1 MTVDFRATII
11 TDLGVCISGDVGSNH
26 IGDGTGL
33 IKTQGRLLMDG
44 IVNPARGTAVQLM
57 IVRQQLGEITRFPK
71 PMYVLRAV
79 PDVLARTSEIEIGCK
94 LALMEDLKRK
104 DRYFSENDRP
114 PSAVIVPMFE
124 VSPTG
129 GRITYNQV
137 FYYYWPI
144 TAQNVLL
151 YCLDKIGIELS
162 EDSANLDFV
171 FMRRSIDL
179 SAGYVQMIGD
189 LIRSET
195 KYGRILPDGKL
206 QIRGLNFQ
214 FGRRGPILTNEN
226 IYTIEAIDGAALPP
240 EEFTVEY
247 NGADANVTPR
257 PRLSSGEWVERP
269 RDRFAPNSAP

>member
-1 MTVDFRATII
+1 MTVDFRATVL
-11 TDLGVCISGDVGSNH
+11 TNLGNCISGDVGSNH

-44 IVNPARGTAVQLM
+44 IVNPARGTEVELM
-57 IVRQQLGEITRFPK
+57 IVQQQLGQITRFPK

-79 PDVLARTSEIEIGCK
+79 PDVLNRTSEIEIGCK
-94 LALMEDLKRK
+94 LTLMEDLKRK

-114 PSAVIVPMFE
+114 PLV
-124 VSPTG
+124 
-129 GRITYNQV
+129 NQV
-137 FYYYWPI
+137 PIFGDARGGQVIRYFQVSYYYWPV

-171 FMRRSIDL
+171 FMRRSMDL
-179 SAGYVQMIGD
+179 SSGYVQIIGD

-195 KYGRILPDGKL
+195 KYGRILPDGTL

-214 FGRRGPILTNEN
+214 LGRSGPILTNEN

-240 EEFTVEY
+240 DEFTVGY
-247 NGADANVTPR
+247 NGADSSVEPR

-269 RDRFAPNSAP
+269 RNFFAPTNSI

>member
-11 TDLGVCISGDVGSNH
+11 TDLGTCISGDIGSNH

-44 IVNPARGTAVQLM
+44 IVNPARGTAVNLM
-57 IVRQQLGEITRFPK
+57 IVRQQLGQITRFPK

-94 LALMEDLKRK
+94 LTLMEGLKRK

-114 PSAVIVPMFE
+114 PTAESVPIFE
-124 VSPTG
+124 TSPTG
-129 GRITYNQV
+129 GLISYSQL
-137 FYYYWPI
+137 FYYYWPV

-171 FMRRSIDL
+171 FMRRSMDL
-179 SAGYVQMIGD
+179 SSGYVQIIGD

-206 QIRGLNFQ
+206 QIRGLNFRL
-214 FGRRGPILTNEN
+214 GRRGPILTNEN
-226 IYTIEAIDGAALPP
+226 IYTIESIDGAALPP
-240 EEFTVEY
+240 EEFTVGY
-247 NGADANVTPR
+247 DGVDASVTPR

-269 RDRFAPNSAP
+269 RSRFSNSAP

>member
-1 MTVDFRATII
+1 MTVDFRATIV
-11 TDLGVCISGDVGSNH
+11 TDLGTCISGDIGSNH

-44 IVNPARGTAVQLM
+44 IVNPARGTAVNLM
-57 IVRQQLGEITRFPK
+57 IVRQQLGQITRFPK

-94 LALMEDLKRK
+94 LTLMEGLKRK

-114 PSAVIVPMFE
+114 PFANIVPIYGDAR
-124 VSPTG
+124 G
-129 GRITYNQV
+129 GQYVRYTQV

-144 TAQNVLL
+144 RAQSLLL
-151 YCLDKIGIELS
+151 YCLGQIGMELS
-162 EDSANLDFV
+162 DDSADLDFV

-179 SAGYVQMIGD
+179 SNGYVQVIGD

-195 KYGRILPDGKL
+195 KFGRILPDGKL
-206 QIRGLNFQ
+206 QIRGLNFRL
-214 FGRRGPILTNEN
+214 GRRGPILTADNF
-226 IYTIEAIDGAALPP
+226 YSIEAIDGAAQPP

-247 NGADANVTPR
+247 NGADASVTPR

-269 RDRFAPNSAP
+269 RNSFAPSTV

>member
-1 MTVDFRATII
+1 MTVDFRATIV
-11 TDLGVCISGDVGSNH
+11 TDLGTCISGDIGSNH

-44 IVNPARGTAVQLM
+44 IVNPARGTAVNLM
-57 IVRQQLGEITRFPK
+57 IVRQQLGQITRFPK

-94 LALMEDLKRK
+94 LTLMEGLKRK
-104 DRYFSENDRP
+104 DRYFSENDQP
-114 PSAVIVPMFE
+114 PSAVSVPMFE
-124 VSPTG
+124 TSPTG
-129 GRITYNQV
+129 GQINYSQT

-144 TAQNVLL
+144 SAQNVLL
-151 YCLDKIGIELS
+151 YCLNKIGMQLSDNSAELRS
-162 EDSANLDFV
+162 K

-179 SAGYVQMIGD
+179 SVGYVQIIGD

-195 KYGRILPDGKL
+195 KFGRILPDGKL
-206 QIRGLNFQ
+206 QIRGLNFRL
-214 FGRRGPILTNEN
+214 GRRGPILTADNF
-226 IYTIEAIDGAALPP
+226 YSIEAIDGAALPP

-257 PRLSSGEWVERP
+257 PRLRAGEWVERP
-269 RDRFAPNSAP
+269 IYSFANSTP